1 MSRGNGV
8 TIAAEKDLG
17 TGVVPHP
24 TGSWHDAVPS
34 WLTGPRVA
42 FAASSAV
49 PFLFLAALTIYP
61 LLQQFYGSFYFWYQL
76 QPSAF
81 TGLANYSRLFD
92 DPIARLAALH
102 TVIYVLCTVPCE
114 VGLGL
119 AAASLT
125 LRARRGQAVLAA
137 VFMLPLVVPWGTA
150 ADLFLALPQPSYDR
164 PVPAFAILV
173 VIAIWKG
180 VPWCYLLLLGA
191 LSTSPAEVFEAA
203 RIDGARGVVF
213 WRRILIPA
221 IRPMFVFVIV
231 LRILIEAQNLTPVA
245 LLTGGGPSFTT
256 QLSSYYGFELGFS
269 FFQFGEAAALGTL
282 LGAALLL
289 VAVLGWRC
297 ARARPARPAS
307 IPSLRQI
314 IGRSPR
320 RRARAGAARRLRWG
334 PAHSIAWANRGRW
347 LFATVLV
354 MLLLAPFAALVREW
368 SGYTL
373 QWRAIGSGLRNSA
386 IVAGGTVGLT
396 LLLAVPAA
404 YLLARKRFWLNG
416 PLFMFVLFTLAI
428 PGVVIIFPQV
438 QEMSRLGLVN
448 SYLGLIILYCAA
460 NLPLAVF
467 FLRPAFASVPGPLIE
482 SMRVDGAEGLVILR
496 RLLLPYVA
504 RTIIAVAML
513 VVVWVWNELPLA
525 VVMINSQ
532 SLQTLP
538 VLVELNIGGSASVG
552 ASWISMAPPFVLF
565 LATLRYF
572 RRGVITGNLL

>member
-1 MSRGNGV
+1 MS
-8 TIAAEKDLG
+8 A
-17 TGVVPHP
+17 GVVPHR
-24 TGSWHDAVPS
+24 TGSWHDVVRS
-34 WLTGPRVA
+34 WLTGPRFV
-42 FAASSAV
+42 FAAVTAV
-49 PFLFLAALTIYP
+49 PFLFLAAFTIYP

-81 TGLANYSRLFD
+81 TGLANYWRLFD
-92 DPIARLAALH
+92 DPVARLAALH
-102 TVIYVLCTVPCE
+102 TVIYVLCAVPCE

-137 VFMLPLVVPWGTA
+137 LFILPLVVPWGTA
-150 ADLFLALPQPSYDR
+150 ADLFLALPQPWYDR
-164 PVPAFAILV
+164 PLPAFAILV
-173 VIAIWKG
+173 VIGIWKG

-191 LSTSPAEVFEAA
+191 LSIAPAEVFEAA

-231 LRILIEAQNLTPVA
+231 LRIVIEAQNLTPVE

-256 QLSSYYGFELGFS
+256 QLSSYYGFELGFD

-282 LGAALLL
+282 LGAALLV

-297 ARARPARPAS
+297 ARARPARPARV
-307 IPSLRQI
+307 PSLPAIVWR
-314 IGRSPR
+314 RPR
-320 RRARAGAARRLRWG
+320 PRARAGAARRLRWA
-334 PAHSIAWANRGRW
+334 PAHSIAWGNRGRW

-354 MLLLAPFAALVREW
+354 VLLLAPFAEVARERIR
-368 SGYTL
+368 YAL
-373 QWRAIGSGLRNSA
+373 QWAAIDSGLRNSA
-386 IVAGGTVGLT
+386 IVTGGTLGLT

-404 YLLARKRFWLNG
+404 YLLARKRFRLNG
-416 PLFMFVLFTLAI
+416 PLFAFVLFTLAI
-428 PGVVIIFPQV
+428 PGVVIILPQV
-438 QEMSRLGLVN
+438 EEMSRLGLVN
-448 SYLGLIILYCAA
+448 SYLGLIILYAAA
-460 NLPLAVF
+460 NLPLAIF
-467 FLRPAFASVPGPLIE
+467 FLRPAFASVPEPLIE
-482 SMRVDGAEGLVILR
+482 SMRVDGAQGLVIAR

-504 RTIIAVAML
+504 RTIIAVALL

-538 VLVELNIGGSASVG
+538 VLVELNIGGSASVA
-552 ASWISMAPPFVLF
+552 ASWISMAPPLVLF
-565 LATLRYF
+565 LATLPYF

>member
-1 MSRGNGV
+1 MS
-8 TIAAEKDLG
+8 A
-17 TGVVPHP
+17 GVVPHR
-24 TGSWHDAVPS
+24 TGSWHDAVRS
-34 WLTGPRVA
+34 WLTGPRVVFGA
-42 FAASSAV
+42 VTAV
-49 PFLFLAALTIYP
+49 PFLFLAAFTIYP

-81 TGLANYSRLFD
+81 TGLANYWRLFD
-92 DPIARLAALH
+92 DPVARLAALH
-102 TVIYVLCTVPCE
+102 TVIYVLCAVPCE

-137 VFMLPLVVPWGTA
+137 LFILPLVVPWGTA
-150 ADLFLALPQPSYDR
+150 ADLFLALPQPWYDR
-164 PVPAFAILV
+164 PLPAFAILV
-173 VIAIWKG
+173 VISIWKG

-191 LSTSPAEVFEAA
+191 LSIAPAEVFEAA

-231 LRILIEAQNLTPVA
+231 LRIVIEAQNLTPVE

-256 QLSSYYGFELGFS
+256 QLSSYYGFELGFD

-282 LGAALLL
+282 LGAALLV

-297 ARARPARPAS
+297 ARARPARPARV
-307 IPSLRQI
+307 PSLPAIVWR
-314 IGRSPR
+314 RPR
-320 RRARAGAARRLRWG
+320 ARARAGAARRLRWA
-334 PAHSIAWANRGRW
+334 PAHSIAWGNRARG

-354 MLLLAPFAALVREW
+354 VLLLAPFAEVARERIR
-368 SGYTL
+368 YAL
-373 QWRAIGSGLRNSA
+373 QWAAIDSGLRNSA
-386 IVAGGTVGLT
+386 IVTGGTLGLT

-404 YLLARKRFWLNG
+404 YLLARKRFRLNG
-416 PLFMFVLFTLAI
+416 PLFAFVLFTLAI
-428 PGVVIIFPQV
+428 PGVVIILPQV
-438 QEMSRLGLVN
+438 EEMSRLGLVN
-448 SYLGLIILYCAA
+448 SYLGLIILYAAA
-460 NLPLAVF
+460 NLPLAIF
-467 FLRPAFASVPGPLIE
+467 FLRPAFASVPEPLIE
-482 SMRVDGAEGLVILR
+482 SMRVDGAQGLVIAR

-504 RTIIAVAML
+504 RTIIAVALL

-538 VLVELNIGGSASVG
+538 VLVELNIGGSASVA
-552 ASWISMAPPFVLF
+552 ASWISMAPPLVLF
-565 LATLRYF
+565 LATLPYF

>member
-1 MSRGNGV
+1 M
-8 TIAAEKDLG
+8 G
-17 TGVVPHP
+17 TGVAPGRA
-24 TGSWHDAVPS
+24 GSWHHAVPS
-34 WLTGPRVA
+34 WLSGPRVM
-42 FAASSAV
+42 FGAATAV
-49 PFLFLAALTIYP
+49 PFLFLAAFTVYP
-61 LLQQFYGSFYFWYQL
+61 LLQQFYGSFFFWYRL

-81 TGLANYSRLFD
+81 TGLANYWRLFD

-102 TVIYVLCTVPCE
+102 TVIYVLCAVPCE

-137 VFMLPLVVPWGTA
+137 LFILPLVVPWGTA
-150 ADLFLALPQPSYDR
+150 AELFLALPQPWYDR
-164 PVPAFAILV
+164 PLPAFAILV
-173 VIAIWKG
+173 VIGIWKG

-191 LSTSPAEVFEAA
+191 LSICPAEVFEAA
-203 RIDGARGVVF
+203 RIDGARGLVF

-221 IRPMFVFVIV
+221 IWPMFVFVIV
-231 LRILIEAQNLTPVA
+231 LRILVEAQNLTPVA

-256 QLSSYYGFELGFS
+256 QLSSYYGFELGFN
-269 FFQFGEAAALGTL
+269 FFQFGQAAALGTL
-282 LGAALLL
+282 LGAALVV

-297 ARARPARPAS
+297 ARARRS
-307 IPSLRQI
+307 IPSLFQI
-314 IGRSPR
+314 IRRSPPPR
-320 RRARAGAARRLRWG
+320 PGAARRLRWG
-334 PAHSIAWANRGRW
+334 PAHSIAWERRGRW

-354 MLLLAPFAALVREW
+354 MLLLAPFAGVARQW

-373 QWRAIGSGLRNSA
+373 HWHAIDSGLRNSA
-386 IVAGGTVGLT
+386 IVTGGTLGLT

-416 PLFMFVLFTLAI
+416 PLFVFVLFNLAI
-428 PGVVIIFPQV
+428 PGVVLILPQV
-438 QEMSRLGLVN
+438 EEMSRLGLVN

-467 FLRPAFASVPGPLIE
+467 FLRPAFASVPAPLID
-482 SMRVDGAEGLVILR
+482 SMRVDGAQGLVIVR

-504 RTIIAVAML
+504 RTIIAVALL

-552 ASWISMAPPFVLF
+552 ASWISMAPPLVLF

>member
-1 MSRGNGV
+1 MGV
-8 TIAAEKDLG
+8 
-17 TGVVPHP
+17 GVVPHR
-24 TGSWHDAVPS
+24 TGSWHHAVPS
-34 WLTGPRVA
+34 WLTGPRVV
-42 FAASSAV
+42 FAAAAAV
-49 PFLFLAALTIYP
+49 PFLFLAAFTIYP
-61 LLQQFYGSFYFWYQL
+61 LLQQFYGSFYVWYQL
-76 QPSAF
+76 QPSGF
-81 TGLANYSRLFD
+81 TGLANYARLFD

-125 LRARRGQAVLAA
+125 LRARRGQTVLVAL
-137 VFMLPLVVPWGTA
+137 FILPLVVPWGTA
-150 ADLFLALPQPSYDR
+150 ADLFLALPQQWYDR
-164 PVPAFAILV
+164 PLPAFAVLV
-173 VIAIWKG
+173 VIGIWKG

-191 LSTSPAEVFEAA
+191 LSISPPEVFEAA
-203 RIDGARGVVF
+203 RIDGARGLVF

-221 IRPMFVFVIV
+221 IWPMFVFVIV

-256 QLSSYYGFELGFS
+256 QLSSYYGFDLGFNL
-269 FFQFGEAAALGTL
+269 FQFGEAAALGTL
-282 LGAALLL
+282 LGGALLI
-289 VAVLGWRC
+289 VAVLGWWC
-297 ARARPARPAS
+297 ARARLARPATIS
-307 IPSLRQI
+307 SLPQLI
-314 IGRSPR
+314 R
-320 RRARAGAARRLRWG
+320 RRRVPRARAGAARHLRWG
-334 PAHSIAWANRGRW
+334 AAHSIAWGNRGRW

-354 MLLLAPFAALVREW
+354 MLLLAPFAAVLRER
-368 SGYTL
+368 SGYTVHW
-373 QWRAIGSGLRNSA
+373 QAIDSGLRNSA
-386 IVAGGTVGLT
+386 IVTSGTVALT
-396 LLLAVPAA
+396 LVLAVPAA
-404 YLLARKRFWLNG
+404 YLLARKRFRLNG
-416 PLFMFVLFTLAI
+416 PLFVFVLFNLAI
-428 PGVVIIFPQV
+428 PGVVIILPQV

-482 SMRVDGAEGLVILR
+482 SMRVDGAPGLVIIR

-504 RTIIAVAML
+504 RTIIAVALL

>member
-1 MSRGNGV
+1 M
-8 TIAAEKDLG
+8 G
-17 TGVVPHP
+17 TGVVPHR
-24 TGSWHDAVPS
+24 TSSWHHAVPP
-34 WLTGPRVA
+34 WLTGPRVV
-42 FAASSAV
+42 FGAATAV
-49 PFLFLAALTIYP
+49 PFLFLAAFTIYP

-76 QPSAF
+76 KPSAF

-102 TVIYVLCTVPCE
+102 TVIYVLCAVPCE

-119 AAASLT
+119 AAAWLT

-137 VFMLPLVVPWGTA
+137 LFILPLIVPWGTA
-150 ADLFLALPQPSYDR
+150 ADLFLALPQAWYDR
-164 PVPAFAILV
+164 PLPAFAILV
-173 VIAIWKG
+173 VIGIWKG

-191 LSTSPAEVFEAA
+191 LSISPAEVFEAA
-203 RIDGARGVVF
+203 RIDGARGAVF

-221 IRPMFVFVIV
+221 IWPMFVFVIV

-256 QLSSYYGFELGFS
+256 QLSSYYGFDLGFD

-282 LGAALLL
+282 LGASLLI

-297 ARARPARPAS
+297 ARARRAGPARISSFLHVIRRNP
-307 IPSLRQI
+307 
-314 IGRSPR
+314 RS
-320 RRARAGAARRLRWG
+320 RARGGAARRLRWG
-334 PAHSIAWANRGRW
+334 PAHSIAWGNRGRW
-347 LFATVLV
+347 LFATALV
-354 MLLLAPFAALVREW
+354 MLLLAPFAGALREW

-373 QWRAIGSGLRNSA
+373 QWQAIDSGLRNSA
-386 IVAGGTVGLT
+386 IVTGGTLGLT

-416 PLFMFVLFTLAI
+416 PLFVFVLFTLAI
-428 PGVVIIFPQV
+428 PGVVIILPQV
-438 QEMSRLGLVN
+438 EEMSRLGLVN
-448 SYLGLIILYCAA
+448 SYLGLIILYSAA

-467 FLRPAFASVPGPLIE
+467 FLRPAFASVPGSLIE
-482 SMRVDGAEGLVILR
+482 SMRVDGAQGLVIVR

-504 RTIIAVAML
+504 RTIIAVALL

-538 VLVELNIGGSASVG
+538 VLVELNIGRSASVA
-552 ASWISMAPPFVLF
+552 ASWISMAPPLVLF
-565 LATLRYF
+565 LATLPYF

>member
-1 MSRGNGV
+1 MG
-8 TIAAEKDLG
+8 A
-17 TGVVPHP
+17 GVVPH
-24 TGSWHDAVPS
+24 TTSSWRHAVPS
-34 WLTGPRVA
+34 WLTGPRVV
-42 FAASSAV
+42 FAAATAV
-49 PFLFLAALTIYP
+49 PFLFLAAFTIYP

-76 QPSAF
+76 QPSGF
-81 TGLANYSRLFD
+81 TGLANYSRLLD

-102 TVIYVLCTVPCE
+102 TVIYVLCAVPCE

-125 LRARRGQAVLAA
+125 LRARRGQTVLVAL
-137 VFMLPLVVPWGTA
+137 FILPLVVPWGTA
-150 ADLFLALPQPSYDR
+150 ADLFLALPQQWYDR
-164 PVPAFAILV
+164 PLPAFAILV
-173 VIAIWKG
+173 VIGIWKG

-191 LSTSPAEVFEAA
+191 LSISPPEVFEAA
-203 RIDGARGVVF
+203 RIDGARGIVF

-256 QLSSYYGFELGFS
+256 QLSSYYGFDLGFNL
-269 FFQFGEAAALGTL
+269 FQFGEAAALGTL
-282 LGAALLL
+282 LGAALLI

-307 IPSLRQI
+307 TSSLLQFIRW
-314 IGRSPR
+314 SR
-320 RRARAGAARRLRWG
+320 RPRARAGAARRLRWR
-334 PAHSIAWANRGRW
+334 PAHSIAWGNRGRW

-354 MLLLAPFAALVREW
+354 MLLLAPFAGVLRER
-368 SGYTL
+368 SGYTVHW
-373 QWRAIGSGLRNSA
+373 QAIDSGLRNSA
-386 IVAGGTVGLT
+386 IVTSGTVGLT
-396 LLLAVPAA
+396 LLLAAPAA

-416 PLFMFVLFTLAI
+416 PLFVFVLFNLAI
-428 PGVVIIFPQV
+428 PGVVIILPQV

-482 SMRVDGAEGLVILR
+482 SMRVDGAPGLVIVR

-504 RTIIAVAML
+504 RTIIAVALL

-525 VVMINSQ
+525 AVLINSQ

-538 VLVELNIGGSASVG
+538 VLVELNIGGSASAG
-552 ASWISMAPPFVLF
+552 SSWISMVPPLVLF